1 MYESEQKEYEIK
13 SLLNLMEAKP
23 EEFKF
28 IDKLDISEIQKLKKQ
43 LVYFLQ
49 ESQEEVW
56 APLAKVSKFLPNF
69 INAKVSQ
76 DILGAKIAANFS
88 YHLDPKDAL
97 GIASHFSISFFCD
110 VLEHLI
116 PEKIE
121 AMIKESPFE
130 LMKKA
135 VNELIKR
142 KNFFLIGS
150 LIDYTPIH
158 SVEKIAKGLENP
170 AHLILIS
177 FNSRNKE
184 RILQLFKNFDNT
196 IIRNVMKA
204 GIENHLLHELETI
217 YSHADSELKSKTLNL
232 FKEEPILH
240 KELEKIFK

>member
-1 MYESEQKEYEIK
+1 MYESEQKEFEIK
-13 SLLNLMEAKP
+13 SLLSLIEANP

-28 IDKLDISEIQKLKKQ
+28 IEKLDISEIQKLKKQ
-43 LVYFLQ
+43 LIYFLQ

-88 YHLDPKDAL
+88 YHLEPKDAL
-97 GIASHFSISFFCD
+97 GIASHFSTSFFCD

-130 LMKKA
+130 LMRKA

-150 LIDYTPIH
+150 LIDYTPLS

-170 AHLILIS
+170 VNLILIS
-177 FNSRNKE
+177 YNARNKE
-184 RILQLFKNFDNT
+184 RILNLFKNFDT
-196 IIRNVMKA
+196 KIIRNVIQSGLESKL
-204 GIENHLLHELETI
+204 HHELETI
-217 YSHADSELKSKTLNL
+217 YTHADSELKTKTLNL
-232 FKEEPILH
+232 FKDEEIFN
-240 KELEKIFK
+240 ELEKILK